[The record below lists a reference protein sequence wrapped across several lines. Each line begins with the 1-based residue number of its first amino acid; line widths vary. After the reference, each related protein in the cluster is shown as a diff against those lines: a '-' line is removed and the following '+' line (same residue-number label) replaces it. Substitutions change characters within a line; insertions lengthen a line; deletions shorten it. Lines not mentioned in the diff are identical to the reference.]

1 VCLDGGGGRK
11 SSFTARAHIGTI
23 ANVGVDVAAYAVD
36 VEGAGAVG
44 TAEELFADLEM

>member
-1 VCLDGGGGRK
+1 MCLDGGGGRK
-11 SSFTARAHIGTI
+11 SSFTARTHIGTI

-44 TAEELFADLEM
+44 AAEELFAELEM